1 MLKGFMCSLLI
12 LTIQL
17 VSELKII
24 RDCTI
29 SHYCWP
35 EETQNLTCNPNIMGK
50 ATNCSHCNSV
60 ESNKSRSE
68 WVRLYENRSSSIF
81 NIKNLK
87 TCK

>member
-1 MLKGFMCSLLI
+1 MLKGFMCSVLI

-35 EETQNLTCNPNIMGK
+35 EETQKLTCNPNIMGK

-60 ESNKSRSE
+60 ESKKSRSE